1 MNGKQHKQIG
11 AACGAGYT
19 MAKYFVEKQNNPEL
33 EFPWGDLLL
42 NTGIGFLLGSLPD
55 WIEPATNPH
64 HRKFFHS
71 LTATAVVCYCAFGE
85 HAQEWPEGVRKTAKA
100 AALAYGS
107 HTLVDGTT
115 KFSISLI
122 HPKVI

>member
-1 MNGKQHKQIG
+1 MNGKQHRQIG

-19 MAKYFVEKQNNPEL
+19 VIKYFIEKKDNPEL

-42 NTGIGFLLGSLPD
+42 NTGIGYLFASLPD

-71 LTATAVVCYCAFGE
+71 LTAAAGVGYAAFGK
-85 HAQEWPEGVRKTAKA
+85 HSGAWPEEVKKPIQAT
-100 AALAYGS
+100 ALAYLYHIVADS
-107 HTLVDGTT
+107 TT
-115 KFSISLI
+115 AKSISLI
-122 HPKVI
+122 HPKLI